1 MVLAG
6 IVLLFGATAS
16 PAQSPSWANKLFTFK
31 GGTEALVHN
40 FGTVAHGTV
49 LYYKFPMYNP
59 WAIPI
64 EITDLRVDCGC
75 VTPKASRSILQP
87 RETAYLETIMDTA
100 RRKKT
105 GPTTITINVT
115 ISGTSSSPPIRH
127 IDTAAV
133 QVSAN
138 IRQDVVF
145 NPGQISFGIVS
156 RGQTPTQTVDV
167 EYAGVL
173 DWRVSDVVKND
184 APIEVVAEELYRR
197 TGRTG
202 YREAGYRIKVTL
214 KADAAPGPLRQELQL
229 KTNDPASPVVPL
241 LVEANIQAPLMVIPN
256 PLDLGS
262 PHVGETVT
270 KRVIVR
276 GNKPF
281 RITGVRGAGSG
292 DDLAVDLPPEA
303 AEVQTLTLKWQNK
316 NPGLI
321 QQQLQ
326 IQTDLEPLP
335 LTLTV
340 KANVLP

>member
-1 MVLAG
+1 MVLAV
-6 IVLLFGATAS
+6 IVLPLAAAVS
-16 PAQSPSWANKLFTFK
+16 PAQGPSWANKLFTFK
-31 GGTEALVHN
+31 GGTENLVHN
-40 FGTVAHGTV
+40 FGTVPHGTI
-49 LYYKFPMYNP
+49 LYHKFLMYNP

-75 VTPKASRSILQP
+75 VTPKVSKATLQP
-87 RETAYLETIMDTA
+87 RETAYLEAVMDTA

-115 ISGTSSSPPIRH
+115 ISGSSSSPPTRH

-145 NPGQISFGIVS
+145 NPGQINFGIVS
-156 RGQTPTQTVDV
+156 PGQTPTQAVDV

-173 DWRVSDVVKND
+173 DWRISEVIKND
-184 APIEVVAEELYRR
+184 AAIDAVAEEWYRR
-197 TGRTG
+197 PGRSG

-214 KADAAPGPLRQELQL
+214 KADAAPGPLRSELQL

-241 LVEANIQAPLMVIPN
+241 LVEATIQAPLTVIPN

-262 PHVGETVT
+262 PRIGETIT

-276 GNKPF
+276 GDKAF
-281 RITGVRGAGSG
+281 RITGVKGSEK
-292 DDLAVDLPPEA
+292 DIAVDLPPSA
-303 AEVQTLTLKWQNK
+303 AEVQTLTLKWQAK
-316 NPGLI
+316 NAGPV
-321 QQQLQ
+321 QQELQ
-326 IQTDLEPLP
+326 IQTDLQSAPL
-335 LTLTV
+335 LLIV